1 MRSDAIFRILQG
13 RMTSPD
19 RLTPQLMLLIA
30 ALLLPRGAVAQTPEI
45 APLLRTV
52 PADANTV
59 ADFYRQS
66 VYNQAND
73 RIGRVEDLL
82 VDKDGMTRV
91 AILSVGG
98 FLGLAS
104 KYVAVPFTALQLQLR
119 ERQPY
124 LILEVS
130 QTALRRAPAFKW
142 DSSIRQWVPAQ
153 EE

>member
-1 MRSDAIFRILQG
+1 
-13 RMTSPD
+13 
-19 RLTPQLMLLIA
+19 MLLVA
-30 ALLLPRGAVAQTPEI
+30 ALLLPEGAVAQTPEI
-45 APLLRTV
+45 SPLLRTV

-130 QTALRRAPAFKW
+130 QTALRRAPGFKW
-142 DSSIRQWVPAQ
+142 DSAIRQWVLAQ

>member
-1 MRSDAIFRILQG
+1 
-13 RMTSPD
+13 MTSPD
-19 RLTPQLMLLIA
+19 RLTPQLMLLVA
-30 ALLLPRGAVAQTPEI
+30 ALLLPTGAVAQTPEI
-45 APLLRTV
+45 SPLLRTV

-66 VYNQAND
+66 VYNEAND

-130 QTALRRAPAFKW
+130 QTALRRAPGFKW
-142 DSSIRQWVPAQ
+142 DSAIRQWVLAQ

>member
-1 MRSDAIFRILQG
+1 
-13 RMTSPD
+13 MTSPD
-19 RLTPQLMLLIA
+19 RLTPQLMLLVA
-30 ALLLPRGAVAQTPEI
+30 ALLLPEGAVAQTPEI
-45 APLLRTV
+45 SPLLRTV

-130 QTALRRAPAFKW
+130 QTALRRAPGFKW
-142 DSSIRQWVPAQ
+142 DSAIRQWVLAQ

>member
-1 MRSDAIFRILQG
+1 
-13 RMTSPD
+13 MTSPD
-19 RLTPQLMLLIA
+19 RLTPQLMLLVA
-30 ALLLPRGAVAQTPEI
+30 ALLLPEGAVAQTPEI
-45 APLLRTV
+45 SPLLRTV

-82 VDKDGMTRV
+82 VDKDGMTRA

-130 QTALRRAPAFKW
+130 QTALRRAPGFKW
-142 DSSIRQWVPAQ
+142 DSAIRQWVLAQ

>member
-91 AILSVGG
+91 AILAVGG

-124 LILEVS
+124 LTLEVS
-130 QTALRRAPAFKW
+130 QTALRRAPGFKW
-142 DSSIRQWVPAQ
+142 DSAIRQWVLAQ

>member
-1 MRSDAIFRILQG
+1 
-13 RMTSPD
+13 
-19 RLTPQLMLLIA
+19 
-30 ALLLPRGAVAQTPEI
+30 LLPEGAVAQTPEI
-45 APLLRTV
+45 SPLLRTV

-130 QTALRRAPAFKW
+130 QTALRRAPGFKW
-142 DSSIRQWVPAQ
+142 DSAIRQWVLAQ

>member
-1 MRSDAIFRILQG
+1 
-13 RMTSPD
+13 MTSPD
-19 RLTPQLMLLIA
+19 RLTPQLMLLVA
-30 ALLLPRGAVAQTPEI
+30 ALLLPTGAVAQTPEI
-45 APLLRTV
+45 SPLLRTV

-130 QTALRRAPAFKW
+130 QTALRRAPGFKW
-142 DSSIRQWVPAQ
+142 DSAIRQWVLAQ

>member
-1 MRSDAIFRILQG
+1 
-13 RMTSPD
+13 MTSLD
-19 RLTPQLMLLIA
+19 RLTPQLMLLVA
-30 ALLLPRGAVAQTPEI
+30 ALLLPEGAVAQTPEI
-45 APLLRTV
+45 TPLLRTV
-52 PADANTV
+52 PADANSV

-66 VYNQAND
+66 VYNQADD

-130 QTALRRAPAFKW
+130 QTALRRAPGFKW
-142 DSSIRQWVPAQ
+142 DSAIRQWVPAQ